1 MSNDRLLRFRPE
13 AGLLRD
19 VRQGASRLAAL
30 RGASEATCD
39 AVALVVDELVNNAL
53 EHGAPYRKLGLELSI
68 GVWSDGGRLVVE
80 FVDPEMPES
89 QVRELATALAAAG
102 NGMPSLESERGRG
115 LFLISIYM
123 EELRVALAPG
133 GGLQLTGHLA
143 SS

>member
-1 MSNDRLLRFRPE
+1 MTGERVLRFRPE
-13 AGLLRD
+13 AGLLRG
-19 VRQGASRLAAL
+19 VRQGASRLAATN
-30 RGASEATCD
+30 GAPDSVCD

-68 GVWSDGGRLVVE
+68 GVWAEAGRMVVE

-89 QVRELATALAAAG
+89 QVLELATALRAAG
-102 NGMPSLESERGRG
+102 DGMPSLESERGRG

-123 EELRVALAPG
+123 EELRVAIAPG
-133 GGLQLTGHLA
+133 GGLQLTGRLA